1 MNSQPNGQ
9 GQTQQEDDGK
19 GYATYN
25 GMGREALAL
34 GVPVI
39 TFAFTLLFT
48 LVATFGGMA
57 IGGPLGGLTGALMG
71 GGILL
76 YFREVC
82 AKDSRALRKKRL
94 ELRRSLLSLRKGS
107 QTILITPLIYQRRK
121 RAAEHFFTALA
132 TKQKLEIRKSHENIR

>member
-1 MNSQPNGQ
+1 MNNQPNEL
-9 GQTQQEDDGK
+9 QEDDGK

-39 TFAFTLLFT
+39 WFAFTLLFT
-48 LVATFGGMA
+48 LVATFGGML
-57 IGGPLGGLTGALMG
+57 IGGPLGGLTGVLLG

-94 ELRRSLLSLRKGS
+94 ELKRSFLAILKGS
-107 QTILITPLIYQRRK
+107 RVILITPLIYQRRK
-121 RAAEHFFTALA
+121 RTAERSFIVSA
-132 TKQKLEIRKSHENIR
+132 TRKHLPK